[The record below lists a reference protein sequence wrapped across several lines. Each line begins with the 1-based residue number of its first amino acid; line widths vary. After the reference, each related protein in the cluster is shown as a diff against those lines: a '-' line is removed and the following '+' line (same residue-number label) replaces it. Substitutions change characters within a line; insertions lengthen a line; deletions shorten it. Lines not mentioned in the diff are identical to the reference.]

1 MEMQNRCSHWRAR
14 LTRIALLLLIG
25 LGVSIAA
32 VSASGNA
39 QTPVPGR
46 VVVQSGDAYIAYD
59 AATKTWEIG
68 SAGIRRRMD
77 YRAAQGFRLTRLT
90 NRLTG
95 REWLAPGSGAAAELR
110 MTLGDQEI
118 TGSAANFVYKD
129 YHAIPRANK
138 SLELIVTLA
147 HGQMDVHLHYVV
159 FPGVSV
165 IEQWAEIENTGET
178 ALPALTAWE
187 SFSVAL
193 RPSPD
198 PLMLYWVQGVSP
210 GVPRETQKDP
220 VPTLRLV
227 AARIDQVG
235 EKQIGSAGRS
245 SEQAMGWFV
254 LAAPT
259 LQEGAF
265 KGIEWS
271 GDWQLR
277 VNREGDSTRLRGGL
291 TGIRVQIAPGE
302 KFESPRRFLGF
313 YRGDLDDAA
322 NASHAFVR
330 AYLMRPRP
338 GDFPWTQFNTWFA
351 FYTDLDEVRLYQEVS
366 IAAELGIEVFT
377 MDAGW
382 YEGSP
387 QVADFSFGL
396 GTWRENREKFPSG
409 LAAFSEYVHSKGMK
423 FGLWVEPERVDVQYV
438 GAETE
443 IPLDWL
449 AYYDPNGP
457 LPDGAART
465 AQICFGNPAAREW
478 VKTWLARLIRDYTV
492 DWLKWDSN
500 GWASCNP
507 PGQPGDG
514 DLAHVRGLYEIFDY
528 LRAEFPHVIVENC
541 ASGGNRMDYGLIR
554 RTDIA
559 WLSDETDPSYR
570 VRYHVTGASYPF
582 PPEYLNSWFV
592 PSYFEHLDQAEKD
605 PLVLRTWLR
614 SRMMGAFGISY
625 SMRDW
630 SQEVRAEVAAEIQR
644 YKDFRN
650 IIAGGKQYHL
660 LPQSD
665 LAVDLEPPTEPDA
678 AEFFD
683 PATNSGVVFLF
694 RGAVPWGERRVLL
707 KGLDPNMRY
716 QVTSADGTITVRQTG
731 QQLMTQSIRFP
742 YQAVRPSALLFVK
755 PSPLPA
761 TPGATRRFLTPTRAR

>member
-1 MEMQNRCSHWRAR
+1 MKNQNWLATLQIVRI
-14 LTRIALLLLIG
+14 LTIALVIV
-25 LGVSIAA
+25 GVSAGIAA
-32 VSASGNA
+32 ASVSA

-46 VVVQSGDAYIAYD
+46 IVAQSGDAYIAYD
-59 AATKTWEIG
+59 AATKTWEVG
-68 SAGIRRRMD
+68 SNGIRRRMD
-77 YRAAQGFRLTRLT
+77 YRAAEGFRLTRLT
-90 NRLTG
+90 SKLTG
-95 REWLAPGSGAAAELR
+95 REWLAPGSGATAELR
-110 MTLGDQEI
+110 MTLGEQEI
-118 TGSAANFVYKD
+118 AGSAKDFIYKD
-129 YHAIPRANK
+129 YHAFPRANK

-147 HGQMDVHLHYVV
+147 HGQMDVHLHYIV

-165 IEQWAEIENTGET
+165 IEQWAEIENTGAT
-178 ALPALTAWE
+178 PLPALTNWE
-187 SFSVAL
+187 SFSIAL

-198 PLMLYWVQGVSP
+198 PLTLYWVQGLNP
-210 GVPRETQKDP
+210 GVVKETQKDP

-227 AARIDQVG
+227 SARIDQVV
-235 EKQIGSAGRS
+235 EKQIGSTGRS

-259 LQEGAF
+259 LREGAF

-277 VNREGDSTRLRGGL
+277 VNREGDSTRLRAGL
-291 TGIRVQIAPGE
+291 YGIRVQIAPGE
-302 KFESPRRFLGF
+302 KFESPRRFFGF

-322 NASHAFVR
+322 NASHDFVR
-330 AYLMRPRP
+330 TYLMRPRP
-338 GDFPWTQFNTWFA
+338 ADFPWTQFNTWFA
-351 FYTDLDEVRLYQEVS
+351 FYTDIDEEKLRREVD
-366 IAAELGIEVFT
+366 IAAELGLEVFT
-377 MDAGW
+377 VDAGW

-387 QVADFSFGL
+387 QIADFSFGL

-409 LAAFSEYVHSKGMK
+409 LAAFSDYVHSKGMK
-423 FGLWVEPERVDVQYV
+423 FGLWVEPERVDVQYI
-438 GAETE
+438 GPETE

-449 AYYDPNGP
+449 AYYDPNEA
-457 LPDGAART
+457 LREGAART
-465 AQICFGNPAAREW
+465 TQICLGTRAAREW
-478 VKTWLARLIRDYTV
+478 TKTGLARIIRDYKV

-528 LRAEFPHVIVENC
+528 LRAEFPQVIVENC

-592 PSYFEHLDQAEKD
+592 PSYFEHLDQAEQD
-605 PLVLRTWLR
+605 VQVLRAWLR
-614 SRMMGAFGISY
+614 SRMMGAFGVSI

-630 SQEVRAEVAAEIQR
+630 SPEFRANVATEIQR
-644 YKDFRN
+644 YKSIRSLV
-650 IIAGGKQYHL
+650 ATGRQYHL

-665 LAVDLEPPTEPDA
+665 LQVDLEPPNEPDA

-683 PATNSGVVFLF
+683 PETNNGVVFLF
-694 RGAVPWGERRVLL
+694 HGVVPWSERRVLL
-707 KGLDPNMRY
+707 KGLDPNVRY
-716 QVTSADGTITVRQTG
+716 EVTSADGTIAVKQTG
-731 QQLMTQSIRFP
+731 RQLMSQSIRFP
-742 YQAVRPSALLFVK
+742 YEAARPSALLFIK

-761 TPGATRRFLTPTRAR
+761 TPTRSP